1 MDGLG
6 REEDGMRRARW
17 DGWRAT
23 LFGSL
28 RLLLLL
34 LLLLLRLLRISCE
47 IWQGGGMGRQ
57 EDAAASYLG

>member
-6 REEDGMRRARW
+6 REEDGMRRAQW
-17 DGWRAT
+17 DGWRAR

-34 LLLLLRLLRISCE
+34 LLLRLLRISYE

-57 EDAAASYLG
+57 EDAAAASYLG

>member
-6 REEDGMRRARW
+6 REEDGMRRAQW

-28 RLLLLL
+28 RLLLL
-34 LLLLLRLLRISCE
+34 LLRISCE